1 MEWILRGEKL
11 KLMARNSSELLL
23 DTHILLWL
31 SAGDKRLSANAVAAI
46 ERASRRKELLL
57 STITLWE
64 IGYLIS
70 KGRLQLKLELK
81 RFWDNALSQLNAT
94 ELQIAGGDAIQ
105 YHRLPAEFHGDPGDR
120 FLVAQ
125 AMVRETSM
133 LTADEKIIAI
143 RDKLKP
149 CQVIIPS
156 EF

>member
-11 KLMARNSSELLL
+11 KLMPRNSSELLL

-31 SAGDKRLSANAVAAI
+31 STGDKRLSATVVAAI

-70 KGRLQLKLELK
+70 KGRLQLAMDLQN
-81 RFWDNALSQLNAT
+81 FWDDALNRLNAT
-94 ELQIAGGDAIQ
+94 ELQIAGGDAVQ
-105 YHRLPAEFHGDPGDR
+105 YHRLPTEFHGDPGDR

-125 AMVRETSM
+125 AMARKTSI

-149 CQVIIPS
+149 CHVISPS